1 MIQNILRKNISVLLL
16 QGNPPPP
23 SPPQKRIQ
31 IAVRVSPNPSGN
43 CQEKSK
49 LRRSEIYLRWT
60 RYTQYGSGQTL
71 ICISLN
77 FNRTILSTAI
87 SPLLYQSVG
96 TFFSCLFLFPFSK
109 RHGEK
114 KTIALYRLKVIL
126 KAEIVLKLFTKTC
139 HTTRGV

>member
-16 QGNPPPP
+16 QGETPP
-23 SPPQKRIQ
+23 SPPKKRIQ

-109 RHGEK
+109 RQGRK
-114 KTIALYRLKVIL
+114 KKPIALYRLKVIL